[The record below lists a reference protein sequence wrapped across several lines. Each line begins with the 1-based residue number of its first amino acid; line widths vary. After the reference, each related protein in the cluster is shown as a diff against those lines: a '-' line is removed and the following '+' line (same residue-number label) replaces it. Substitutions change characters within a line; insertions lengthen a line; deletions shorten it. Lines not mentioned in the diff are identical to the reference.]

1 LFSHMHSHLG
11 QCWHTLQRP
20 FLHVQEGVEGAMV
33 DDTVVKAVRIK
44 YEQRRCE
51 KTEEM
56 LIGPK
61 PGFDPL
67 RVMLEDRQ
75 YREL

>member
-1 LFSHMHSHLG
+1 
-11 QCWHTLQRP
+11 
-20 FLHVQEGVEGAMV
+20 MV